1 MNKYTALILAA
12 CIGGAC
18 NSTIAAELDY
28 YRHLRP
34 PLKPVPGIGRNKVEQ
49 DGGHK
54 ALGYRRRTVQWW
66 PRKGQDIIDIPEGA
80 PLRTWTRNTGNDDGE
95 ALEGFCR
102 VWKTTD
108 PKTFKAHLVGFRGT
122 GTSTEHAD
130 SRWNFKPIPIA
141 ILRTEDGRQIS
152 VHNARFYS
160 WMVSKEDHDYIH
172 AKWEEAF
179 PKLYATTLQ
188 DEALT
193 KKGSVPGGDLGE
205 FEMKHWTAARPK
217 FYGMEGPM
225 NEKYPRWGR
234 NGYRLAFETPH
245 FFIIAQ
251 PDIWGGPWGTP
262 ANWIRLDNIERQN
275 QYRKGAMESIENLW
289 TYLEGCG
296 GSMPY
301 WRSPGPNYRF
311 IIHSHRARAAAGAG
325 HCGIS
330 DVDRAGIGHEFCHNM
345 PGGGW
350 DGMYGETWANAGQ
363 HITIPGE
370 FQMFPGNFCYPWRN
384 VNRMDYQ
391 SSFWA
396 FALGDNPNWG
406 HGAPISIGSLA
417 GAAEPTPYHSVARQ
431 GEKRGLWKNGIKG
444 WGDWWGEYAA
454 RMVTVDTI
462 EKNIVG
468 RYGMPT
474 LSAVY
479 PVYGQVNRYRISNAE
494 TPRFCGFNIIRLEP
508 EEGAGEIT
516 VDFQGIHDP
525 ALHSDWRACIV
536 AVDAEGRPRY
546 SSLWNKGE
554 MTFELKPSDMH
565 LWLTVSASPSAF
577 PVLSKDSAHNGLG
590 RWFLKGIHAP
600 RYPWEIALTGCRPGA
615 PHRRQGDVDSFD
627 HLSGITDH
635 GNKFLD
641 IPVTQEAPIPLEHR
655 HGELAYEKLPAMQ
668 DRIQGAI
675 DAIDGKVKAGT
686 YAKDGWWENR
696 KLGILNDMARRATFL
711 QDNAKGKR
719 HPNGG
724 GFVAG
729 GARVAKTA
737 YVGPDAMVL
746 DGARVKD
753 NACIKGFAVVRG
765 PQTVISGH
773 AKIDGRA
780 CVFGDIEVGGNARIL
795 EAATVTTTKRG
806 RYGDEVGRAKIEGS
820 AVIKGDS
827 IAWLCGEDL
836 TLTGGIVVDYA
847 SFINT
852 KSTGVC
858 ENGRFCNESWRK
870 PHSLTDGADD
880 GALYANW
887 QFNQPKAVTLE
898 DSYVNNNGVLHGKPT
913 FAKDGDHQCIAFNG
927 KNQYAEAPPSV
938 ADFGALTID
947 MMINRAGGKGEK
959 IFDFGTG
966 EDDCFTLEITDRKG
980 KLALEAR
987 RNGKTFALKTS
998 DVVPAGEWT
1007 RVRVEMDGATASI
1020 YLDNKQVA
1028 TGTFKFSPRDV
1039 FVGDRPEGNFI
1050 ASGRDGSG
1058 FFKGHMDHF
1067 RIYRAVH
1074 EEFGVVPP
1082 PPLAMTHVQEYAPED
1097 QVRADR
1103 WTARRKVT
1111 EGKLATGRY
1120 GELQKEI
1127 KSLSRQRSELQRSP
1141 KQKEFE
1147 ARIKTAR
1154 NAKRALDRKIN
1165 EAFAAAPDE
1174 ATPRKEI
1181 KELEQKIN
1189 SIMQELKQGKDYV
1202 KLNEQVKVAD
1212 TKRREMDREAREG
1225 PRAKALKAEI
1235 DAEAQAQKRAEAR
1248 IRQLPELKEAMDA
1261 RQQERDGKKRR
1272 ELQDSYNQLFAARRN
1287 ADLEWQMAGTVARRL
1302 RGMTR
1307 EIQRVEVNAHVGR
1320 KNAEKEWNQLL
1331 NDLATLTTKLR
1342 ESHPELPKLE
1352 ASLSAK
1358 RTALDE
1364 TRKAFIGEAR
1374 AKDDY
1379 QKAEA
1384 ESTDARHALKQERDR
1399 FREAPNPELEK
1410 LIARIA
1416 DLQKE
1421 SAALRNEAF
1430 RREGL
1435 LGSNPYPGAEE
1446 AKLAEFQRSLVYGT
1460 SADWDYRIKQEVDGT
1475 APQKMKDWIKR
1486 TRGY

>member
-1 MNKYTALILAA
+1 MTKLKYVVFMTLFALS
-12 CIGGAC
+12 GQ
-18 NSTIAAELDY
+18 SFAEEYDFY
-28 YRHLRP
+28 KHLSP
-34 PLKPVPGIGRNKVEQ
+34 PLKPVPGIGRNTVEQ
-49 DGGHK
+49 DGGHR
-54 ALGYRRRTVQWW
+54 ALGYKRRTVQWW

-80 PLRTWTRNTGNDDGE
+80 PLRTWTRNTGDDDGE

-122 GTSTEHAD
+122 GISTPHAD
-130 SRWNFKPIPIA
+130 ARWNFKPIPIA

-160 WMVSKEDHDYIH
+160 WMVSKEDHEFIH

-193 KKGSVPGGDLGE
+193 KKGSVPGGDFGD

-217 FYGMEGPM
+217 FYGTDGPM
-225 NEKYPRWGR
+225 NKTYPRWGR
-234 NGYRLAFETPH
+234 NGYKLAFETPH

-262 ANWIRLDNIERQN
+262 QNWLQPDNVERETL
-275 QYRKGAMESIENLW
+275 YRKGAMESIENLW

-311 IIHSHRARAAAGAG
+311 IIHSHRNRAAAGAG

-345 PGGGW
+345 PVGGW
-350 DGMYGETWANAGQ
+350 DGMYYETWANAGQ

-384 VNRMDYQ
+384 VNRLQYQ

-417 GAAEPTPYHSVARQ
+417 GAAEPTPYHSVARL

-479 PVYGQVNRYRISNAE
+479 PVYGHANRYRISAAE
-494 TPRFCGFNIIRLEP
+494 SPRFCGFNIIRLQP

-554 MTFELKPSDMH
+554 MTFELKPSDMN
-565 LWLTVSASPSAF
+565 LWLSVSASPSAF
-577 PVLSKDSAHNGLG
+577 PVLSKDSPHHKFGP
-590 RWFLKGIHAP
+590 WFLMGVHAP
-600 RYPWEIALTGCRPGA
+600 RYPWEITLAGCQPGA

-627 HLSGITDH
+627 HLSGITDY

-641 IPVTQEAPIPLEHR
+641 IPVTQEAPIPLEDR
-655 HGELAYEKLPAMQ
+655 YGKLAAEKLPAMQ
-668 DRIQGAI
+668 ARIQGAI

-686 YAKDGWWENR
+686 YAKDGWWKNR

-711 QDNAKGKR
+711 QDNAKGKH

-729 GARVAKTA
+729 GARVAKSA
-737 YVGPDAMVL
+737 YVGPNAMVL

-753 NACIKGFAVVRG
+753 HACIKGFAIVRG
-765 PQTVISGH
+765 PKTVISGN
-773 AKIDGRA
+773 AKIDGRS

-806 RYGDEVGRAKIEGS
+806 RYGDEVGRAKIDGN

-827 IAWLCGEDL
+827 IVWLCGEKL
-836 TLTGGIVVDYA
+836 TLTGGVVVDYA

-858 ENGRFCNESWRK
+858 ENGRFCNESWRR

-898 DSYVNNNGVLHGKPT
+898 DSYVNNNGFLYGKPAFT
-913 FAKDGDHQCIAFNG
+913 EDGDHQSIAFNG
-927 KNQYAEAPPSV
+927 KDQYAMAPSSV
-938 ADFGALTID
+938 ADFGALTLD
-947 MMINRAGGKGEK
+947 MMIKRTGGKGEK

-966 EDDCFTLEITDRKG
+966 ADDCFYLETANRKG
-980 KLALEAR
+980 KLSLVAAS
-987 RNGKTFALKTS
+987 NGKKQSLKTS
-998 DVVPAGEWT
+998 AAVPADKWT
-1007 RVRVEMDGATASI
+1007 RVRVAMDGATAAI
-1020 YLDNKQVA
+1020 YIDGKQVA
-1028 TGTFKFSPRDV
+1028 TGTFKFKPRDV

-1058 FFKGHMDHF
+1058 FFKGRMDHF
-1067 RIYRAVH
+1067 RIYRTVH
-1074 EEFGVVPP
+1074 QNFSALGPP
-1082 PPLAMTHVQEYAPED
+1082 PSALTHMSEWSEKSQDLADTWEAQKKA
-1097 QVRADR
+1097 
-1103 WTARRKVT
+1103 T
-1111 EGKLATGRY
+1111 EAELSAGEY
-1120 GELQKEI
+1120 GELQQEI
-1127 KSLSRQRSELQRSP
+1127 KDLHAQRSTQQENPDL
-1141 KQKEFE
+1141 
-1147 ARIKTAR
+1147 KTFDDRVRAADK
-1154 NAKRALDRKIN
+1154 AKRDLDRKLHDALRADPAN
-1165 EAFAAAPDE
+1165 VKAERE
-1174 ATPRKEI
+1174 V
-1181 KELEQKIN
+1181 KELRDKIKG
-1189 SIMQELKQGKDYV
+1189 ITQ
-1202 KLNEQVKVAD
+1202 
-1212 TKRREMDREAREG
+1212 TIRESAEYTSSA
-1225 PRAKALKAEI
+1225 AEI
-1235 DAEAQAQKRAEAR
+1235 QAAEQKRAEAEKQARETPALTALSVR
-1248 IRQLPELKEAMDA
+1248 IDAANAERGKAEARIKELPELKTVMELH
-1261 RQQERDGKKRR
+1261 QQEEDGNRKRDLLKEHNR
-1272 ELQDSYNQLFAARRN
+1272 LFAARRDT
-1287 ADLEWQMAGTVARRL
+1287 DLEWQKAGIAIQRLSRL
-1302 RGMTR
+1302 RDETVRNARNSDTARKKAEQQVRKLR
-1307 EIQRVEVNAHVGR
+1307 EKQ
-1320 KNAEKEWNQLL
+1320 
-1331 NDLATLTTKLR
+1331 NDLFARLK
-1342 ESHPELPKLE
+1342 ESHPELIKLE
-1352 ASLSAK
+1352 
-1358 RTALDE
+1358 E
-1364 TRKAFIGEAR
+1364 TVAATQGQLNVGRKQLEEKAR
-1374 AKDDY
+1374 AAQDY
-1379 QKAEA
+1379 TQAEA
-1384 ESTDARHALKQERDR
+1384 ELDAARKAQADERKRFQQE
-1399 FREAPNPELEK
+1399 PNKAVEQLN
-1410 LIARIA
+1410 ARIA
-1416 DLQKE
+1416 AVKKDSQTLRDTALS
-1421 SAALRNEAF
+1421 SAH
-1430 RREGL
+1430 L
-1435 LGSNPYPGAEE
+1435 LGKNPYPGKE
-1446 AKLAEFQRSLVYGT
+1446 AAALHDFQKKLEYRT
-1460 SADWDYRIKQEVDGT
+1460 RADWDYRLKQEIDGT
-1475 APQKMKDWIKR
+1475 APQKMKDWLKR
-1486 TRGY
+1486 MRGY